1 MLSLMANGT
10 SLILVS
16 FFSSAEATDRPIRI
30 VVEISDSG
38 LEGKHGDSRST
49 IESNIAHD
57 AALTAAV
64 SKGLAIPAGPRTRV
78 LYDWLPA
85 ETWAAPPRTPDYS
98 AGTGIS
104 AWIVRP
110 GDPLYPTS

>member
-64 SKGLAIPAGPRTRV
+64 SKGLVIPAGPRTRIF
-78 LYDWLPA
+78 YDRLPA

-98 AGTGIS
+98 AGAGIS